1 MIGEKDDINLEVV
14 EKKKVILG
22 FYGMFYI
29 VILGLVA
36 ALGWFYLNNLET
48 FTREKITPL
57 AKLKDTVKAVEEVPM
72 MKGSVSKPVDIF
84 KEGISSPEK
93 IAKGKTLFETNC
105 SSCHGTEGKGDGIAG
120 KTLNPPPR
128 NFHELTGWT
137 NGPAFSKMFK
147 TLQEG
152 IIARGMASYSSL
164 LPEDRIA
171 IIHYIRTFRN
181 DFPSVDQNELKELD
195 KTYSLSSG
203 TKMPSTI
210 PVKLA
215 EEKILKEDSVRTAKV
230 NGIISKIDSDK
241 TNKAAERLKVLSF
254 DIRHTVNAFASSS
267 GWAGNES
274 QFVKFVITDPKG
286 KGFRPGI
293 GDLSGEEWS
302 SLYNYIKSLF

>member
-29 VILGLVA
+29 IILGLIA
-36 ALGWFYLNNLET
+36 ALGWFYLNNLED
-48 FTREKITPL
+48 FTREKVTPL
-57 AKLKDTVKAVEEVPM
+57 AKLKDTVKATEDVPM

-84 KEGISSPEK
+84 KEGVSSPER

-105 SSCHGTEGKGDGIAG
+105 SSCHGTEGKGDGVAG
-120 KTLNPPPR
+120 KGLNPPPR
-128 NFHELTGWT
+128 NFHDLTGWT
-137 NGPAFSKMFK
+137 NGPAFSKIYK

-171 IIHYIRTFRN
+171 MIHYIMSLKN
-181 DFPSVDQNELKELD
+181 GYPAIDQNELKELD
-195 KTYSLSSG
+195 KTYNLSSG

-210 PVKLA
+210 PVKMA
-215 EEKILKEDSVRTAKV
+215 EEKILKEDSVKTVKI
-230 NGIISKIDSDK
+230 NNIISKIDTDK
-241 TNKAAERLKVLSF
+241 TNKTAERFKTLSF
-254 DIRHTVNAFASSS
+254 DVRRTLNAFASSS
-267 GWAGNES
+267 GWTGSEV
-274 QFVKFVITDPKG
+274 QFVRFVTTDPNG
-286 KGFRPGI
+286 KGFRSGI
-293 GDLSGEEWS
+293 NNLSSEEWS

>member
-22 FYGMFYI
+22 FYGMFYV
-29 VILGLVA
+29 VILGLIV
-36 ALGWFYLNNLET
+36 ALGWFYLNNLEA
-48 FTREKITPL
+48 FTREKVTPL
-57 AKLKDTVKAVEEVPM
+57 AKLKDTTKAVEDVAM
-72 MKGSVSKPVDIF
+72 MKGSTSAPVDIF
-84 KEGISSPEK
+84 KEGVSTPER

-105 SSCHGTEGKGDGIAG
+105 SSCHGTEGKGDGVAG

-128 NFHELTGWT
+128 NFHELAGWT

-181 DFPSVDQNELKELD
+181 DFPAIDQNELKELD

-215 EEKILKEDSVRTAKV
+215 EEKTLKEDSLRTAKI
-230 NGIISKIDSDK
+230 NGIVFKIDSDK
-241 TNKAAERLKVLSF
+241 TNKSAEKFKGLSS
-254 DIRHTVNAFASSS
+254 DIKRTVTALVSSS
-267 GWAGNES
+267 KWNENETQFVRFVTTDPVGKGFKANIVELNS
-274 QFVKFVITDPKG
+274 EEWSVMYQFVK
-286 KGFRPGI
+286 
-293 GDLSGEEWS
+293 
-302 SLYNYIKSLF
+302 SLF

>member
-29 VILGLVA
+29 VILGLIV
-36 ALGWFYLNNLET
+36 ALGWFYLNNLEG

-57 AKLKDTVKAVEEVPM
+57 AKLKDTTKAVEDFTM
-72 MKGSVSKPVDIF
+72 TKGSTSAPVDIF
-84 KEGISSPEK
+84 KEGVSSPER

-105 SSCHGTEGKGDGIAG
+105 SSCHGTEGKGDGVAG

-171 IIHYIRTFRN
+171 IIHYIRTFRS
-181 DFPSVDQNELKELD
+181 DFPVIDQNELKELD

-203 TKMPSTI
+203 TKMPSII
-210 PVKLA
+210 PVKMA
-215 EEKILKEDSVRTAKV
+215 EEKTLKEDSLRTAKINNIV
-230 NGIISKIDSDK
+230 SKIDSDK
-241 TNKAAERLKVLSF
+241 TNKAAEKFKIISSNVR
-254 DIRHTVNAFASSS
+254 RTVTALVSSS
-267 GWAGNES
+267 KWSES
-274 QFVKFVITDPKG
+274 ETQFVRFVTTDPVG
-286 KGFRPGI
+286 KGFKANI
-293 GDLSGEEWS
+293 VELNGEEWS
-302 SLYNYIKSLF
+302 SMYQFVKSLF

>member
-36 ALGWFYLNNLET
+36 ALGWFYLNNLEV

-57 AKLKDTVKAVEEVPM
+57 AKLKDTVKAVEDVPM
-72 MKGSVSKPVDIF
+72 LKGSVSKPVDIF
-84 KEGISSPEK
+84 KEGVSSPEK

-105 SSCHGTEGKGDGIAG
+105 SSCHGTEGKGDGVAG

-137 NGPAFSKMFK
+137 NGPAFSKMYK

-152 IIARGMASYSSL
+152 ILARGMASYSSL
-164 LPEDRIA
+164 LPDDRIA
-171 IIHYIRTFRN
+171 MIHYIRTFRS
-181 DFPSVDQNELKELD
+181 DYPAVDQNELKELD

-215 EEKILKEDSVRTAKV
+215 EEKILKEDSLREAKV
-230 NGIISKIDSDK
+230 NNVLIKIDSDK
-241 TNKAAERLKVLSF
+241 TNKAAERFKLLSF
-254 DIRHTVNAFASSS
+254 DMKRTINAFASSS
-267 GWAGNES
+267 KWTES
-274 QFVKFVITDPKG
+274 ETQFVRFATTDPNG
-286 KGFRPGI
+286 KGFRAGI
-293 GDLSGEEWS
+293 ANLNSEEWN